1 MKRFLLPML
10 AALSA
15 LPLLALHPAGAPPC
29 VAQLTLSQQDGL
41 LRITGSCRSQ
51 LAQPAHYRY
60 ELRTQKLGPGGSSR
74 TTQGGSFELPAQQ
87 QVQLSQVGLGAGPD
101 SHYRIHLLVFDDAG
115 RTVAQDSA
123 SR

>member
-1 MKRFLLPML
+1 MKSLLLLML
-10 AALSA
+10 AT
-15 LPLLALHPAGAPPC
+15 LPLLALHQADAPPC
-29 VAQLTLSQQDGL
+29 IAQLVLSQQGDL
-41 LRITGSCRSQ
+41 LRVTGTCRSQ

-60 ELRTQKLGPGGSSR
+60 ELHTQRLGPGGSSR
-74 TTQGGSFELPAQQ
+74 TSQSGRFELPAQQ

-101 SHYRIHLLVFDDAG
+101 SHYRINLLVFDDAG

>member
-1 MKRFLLPML
+1 MKRFLLPLL
-10 AALSA
+10 AALAA

-51 LAQPAHYRY
+51 LAQAAHYRY
-60 ELRTQKLGPGGSSR
+60 ELHTQKLGP
-74 TTQGGSFELPAQQ
+74 GGSFELPAQQ

-101 SHYRIHLLVFDDAG
+101 NHYRIHLLVFDDAG

>member
-1 MKRFLLPML
+1 MNSFSLLAL
-10 AALSA
+10 AA
-15 LPLLALHPAGAPPC
+15 LPLLALRQADAPPC
-29 VAQLTLSQQDGL
+29 IAQLTLSQQGNL
-41 LRITGSCRSQ
+41 LHVTGTCRSQ

-60 ELRTQKLGPGGSSR
+60 ELRTRRLGPGGSSQPS
-74 TTQGGSFELPAQQ
+74 QGGRFELPAQQ

-101 SHYRIHLLVFDDAG
+101 SHYRINLLVFDDAG

>member
-1 MKRFLLPML
+1 MKRFCLPAL
-10 AALSA
+10 AA
-15 LPLLALHPAGAPPC
+15 LPLLALRQADSPPC
-29 VAQLTLSQQDGL
+29 TAQLTLSQQGEL

-51 LAQPAHYRY
+51 LAQAAHYRY
-60 ELRTQKLGPGGSSR
+60 ELRTLRQGPGGSSH

-115 RTVAQDSA
+115 RAVAQDSA